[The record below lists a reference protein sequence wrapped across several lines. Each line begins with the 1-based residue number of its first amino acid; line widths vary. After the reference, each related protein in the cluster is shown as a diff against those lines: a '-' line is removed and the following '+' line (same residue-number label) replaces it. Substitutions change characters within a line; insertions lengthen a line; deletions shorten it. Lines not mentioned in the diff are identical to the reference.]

1 MSEKEFE
8 EFIRRAGKAIHD
20 QILKTAEEVTEGL
33 PPDERKEMIEK
44 LTKYAP
50 IYIGDEKEG

>member
-1 MSEKEFE
+1 VEEFE

-50 IYIGDEKEG
+50 IYIGDEEDG